1 MPIGGGL
8 CLHLSKM
15 CYNPYHME
23 QKSFAPHDG
32 KTSSHSGYAI
42 FVTVVYTVV
51 ILSATL
57 FGYLRL
63 YDWARER
70 IVRSSPV
77 SSSALSAAT
86 GLGNKS
92 ANNPNAAV
100 TPAAQPGNSQSA
112 TQAKTVAPAAPVIN
126 VLLLGTD
133 ERSDDPSPPRTD
145 TMILLTLDPNTQMV
159 GMLSMPR
166 DLWVPIP
173 GLDVSNK
180 INTAYMFGEQQKYA
194 GGGSQL
200 AKNTVSAFIGR
211 EVPYYVHINFSG
223 FVKLIDLIGGID
235 VMVPSTINDDQYPT
249 PNYGVETFHLDA
261 GLQHLDGETALKY
274 ARTRHED
281 SDYGRARRQQD
292 IIRAVMDKVLRADM
306 IPTVLSNAGAL
317 LTTIRSSVDTDIP
330 LATQIELASYLQK
343 NKLHD
348 IRQLVLDNH
357 YGIEDPNGPDGAWI
371 LRPDRSKVRTA
382 LASYFSPPAQSPS
395 GAVAIADPSWV
406 RIQVLNGTDQPG
418 VAARTRDLLQ
428 SLGYREISIGDADR
442 KDYGRTIIINYG
454 VPQPLVEKVST
465 DLGLQPNF
473 SQLTGMNSTV
483 PIDVRIVVGSDILNK
498 VSKR

>member
-1 MPIGGGL
+1 
-8 CLHLSKM
+8 
-15 CYNPYHME
+15 
-23 QKSFAPHDG
+23 
-32 KTSSHSGYAI
+32 
-42 FVTVVYTVV
+42 
-51 ILSATL
+51 
-57 FGYLRL
+57 
-63 YDWARER
+63 
-70 IVRSSPV
+70 
-77 SSSALSAAT
+77 
-86 GLGNKS
+86 
-92 ANNPNAAV
+92 
-100 TPAAQPGNSQSA
+100 
-112 TQAKTVAPAAPVIN
+112 
-126 VLLLGTD
+126 
-133 ERSDDPSPPRTD
+133 
-145 TMILLTLDPNTQMV
+145 
-159 GMLSMPR
+159 
-166 DLWVPIP
+166 
-173 GLDVSNK
+173 
-180 INTAYMFGEQQKYA
+180 
-194 GGGSQL
+194 
-200 AKNTVSAFIGR
+200 
-211 EVPYYVHINFSG
+211 VPYYVHINFSG

-357 YGIEDPNGPDGAWI
+357 YGVEDPNGPDGAWI
-371 LRPDRSKVRTA
+371 LRPDRSKVRAA